1 MSLPDAALGSLP
13 AAATPDESARPMKG
27 RSPSRR
33 KWLLMLSLL
42 VVLVVL
48 ALVSGWYL
56 LFRKPLSEIPIP
68 NAIVPEAMPAY
79 QTSLYSLSKP
89 QGVAVSPDG
98 TRIVVTQTGTSL
110 DTILMDQHGT
120 KLAVLKPPSTLIPQA
135 HQLFVAVDPATGEIW
150 TTDRFNGAV
159 AVYGSDGR
167 YLRIFDQGPG
177 LANWQPLGIGFDKAG
192 DAYIADVSA
201 TPAVIHVFGADGRL
215 VRDFGKSSALDHPNG
230 IAVADNGMV
239 YVTDTGNGRLLVFD
253 ATGNRIGVVERG
265 NSAGNLGLPVGIG
278 FDGLGRVLVVDSI
291 GSTVQAYDPL
301 VAGSRGPDF
310 VASFGEKG
318 SADANLSFPN
328 GLATDSRGRVYVA
341 DWGNDRLEIW
351 SY

>member
-1 MSLPDAALGSLP
+1 MSMPDAALGTLR
-13 AAATPDESARPMKG
+13 AEATPDPPTPHVEQQA
-27 RSPSRR
+27 PSRR
-33 KWLLMLSLL
+33 KWLLLLLLL
-42 VVLVVL
+42 VVLVL
-48 ALVSGWYL
+48 SALVSGWYL

-68 NAIVPEAMPAY
+68 NVGVQPMPAY
-79 QTSLYSLSKP
+79 QTSLYNLTKP
-89 QGVAVSPDG
+89 QDVAVSADG

-120 KLAVLKPPSTLIPQA
+120 NLAVLKPPASLVPQA
-135 HQLFVAVDPATGEIW
+135 HQLFVAIDPATGEVW

-167 YLRIFDQGPG
+167 YLRIFDQGPA

-201 TPAVIHVFGADGRL
+201 SPPVIHVFGVDGKL
-215 VRDFGKSSALDHPNG
+215 VRDVGGSSSLDHPNG
-230 IAVADNGMV
+230 IAVAGDGTV

-253 ATGNRIGVVERG
+253 ATGNQIGTVARG
-265 NSAGNLGLPVGIG
+265 NAAGNLGLPVGIG
-278 FDGLGRVLVVDSI
+278 FDDLGRILVVDSS
-291 GSTVQAYDPL
+291 GSTVQVYSPMVKGD
-301 VAGSRGPDF
+301 AGPGY
-310 VASFGEKG
+310 VGSFGENG
-318 SADANLSFPN
+318 SGDANLSFPN
-328 GLATDSRGRVYVA
+328 GLATDSRGRVYLA